1 MNTLEKLLDNGEDEM
16 EEISGN
22 ESIGVKLNLGAECVG
37 CCAALFAAA
46 PDEALWKTLH
56 RNILNVSRN
65 YEHSRAKLLVIATLE
80 KIVENTQEEYLVLL
94 PEAIPFLSELL
105 EDDDLEVEIATQD
118 LLDKLTKLSG
128 EDLASLLEHGYGELK
143 DRNTGVVQPES
154 YV

>member
-1 MNTLEKLLDNGEDEM
+1 ML
-16 EEISGN
+16 
-22 ESIGVKLNLGAECVG
+22 CRP
-37 CCAALFAAA
+37 FAAA

>member
-1 MNTLEKLLDNGEDEM
+1 M
-16 EEISGN
+16 
-22 ESIGVKLNLGAECVG
+22 
-37 CCAALFAAA
+37 
-46 PDEALWKTLH
+46 
-56 RNILNVSRN
+56 SRN
-65 YEHSRAKLLVIATLE
+65 YEHARGKLLVIATLE